1 MALLLRTLRSL
12 KLLSDGAASAVL
24 FLLEVLRM
32 AISIADL
39 IAKKEDI
46 ERAKKAKYDIK
57 TSIGTLT
64 VKKPTASLVAET
76 NELEDGN
83 EEYLI
88 INSVV
93 EPDLKEPQLLKA
105 YGCIEPTD
113 IVRKLF
119 DAGEI
124 MALSRTI
131 MSTAGYNAGNLESK
145 LHEDA
150 KNG

>member
-1 MALLLRTLRSL
+1 MLRSL
-12 KLLSDGAASAVL
+12 KLLSDGAAQAVL

-46 ERAKKAKYDIK
+46 RRAKKAKYDIK

-113 IVRKLF
+113 IERKLF

>member
-1 MALLLRTLRSL
+1 M
-12 KLLSDGAASAVL
+12 KLLSDGAAQAVL

-46 ERAKKAKYDIK
+46 RRAKKAKYDIK

-105 YGCIEPTD
+105 YDCIEPTD

>member
-1 MALLLRTLRSL
+1 
-12 KLLSDGAASAVL
+12 
-24 FLLEVLRM
+24 M

-46 ERAKKAKYDIK
+46 RKAKKAKYDIK

-113 IVRKLF
+113 IVCKLF

>member
-1 MALLLRTLRSL
+1 
-12 KLLSDGAASAVL
+12 
-24 FLLEVLRM
+24 M
-32 AISIADL
+32 AISMADL

-46 ERAKKAKYDIK
+46 EKAKKAKYDIE

-64 VKKPTASLVAET
+64 IKKPTAALVAEA
-76 NELEDGN
+76 NELVDGIDD
-83 EEYLI
+83 YLI

-93 EPDLKEPQLLKA
+93 EPDLKDAQLLKA
-105 YGCIEPTD
+105 YGCLEPTD

-124 MALSRTI
+124 VALARTI

>member
-1 MALLLRTLRSL
+1 
-12 KLLSDGAASAVL
+12 
-24 FLLEVLRM
+24 M

-46 ERAKKAKYDIK
+46 EKAKKAKYDIK

-64 VKKPTASLVAET
+64 VKKPTAALVAEA
-76 NELEDGN
+76 NELDDGS

-105 YGCIEPTD
+105 YGCVEPTD
-113 IVRKLF
+113 IVHKLF

-124 MALSRTI
+124 VALSRTI
-131 MSTAGYNAGNLESK
+131 MSKAGYNAGNLESK

>member
-1 MALLLRTLRSL
+1 M
-12 KLLSDGAASAVL
+12 KLLSDGAAQAVL

-46 ERAKKAKYDIK
+46 RRAKKAKYDIK

-105 YGCIEPTD
+105 YGCIEPMD

>member
-1 MALLLRTLRSL
+1 
-12 KLLSDGAASAVL
+12 
-24 FLLEVLRM
+24 M

-46 ERAKKAKYDIK
+46 EKAKKAKYDIK

-88 INSVV
+88 VNSVV
-93 EPDLKEPQLLKA
+93 EPDLKDTQLLKA
-105 YGCIEPTD
+105 YSCIEPTD

>member
-1 MALLLRTLRSL
+1 
-12 KLLSDGAASAVL
+12 
-24 FLLEVLRM
+24 M

-46 ERAKKAKYDIK
+46 RRDKKEKYDIK

>member
-1 MALLLRTLRSL
+1 MALLLRMLCSL

-46 ERAKKAKYDIK
+46 RRAKKAKYDIK

-105 YGCIEPTD
+105 YDCIEPTD

-145 LHEDA
+145 LHEDV

>member
-1 MALLLRTLRSL
+1 MALRRRMLRSL
-12 KLLSDGAASAVL
+12 KLLSDGAAQAVL

-46 ERAKKAKYDIK
+46 RRAKKAKYDIK

-105 YGCIEPTD
+105 YGCIEPMD

>member
-1 MALLLRTLRSL
+1 MALLLRMLCSL

-46 ERAKKAKYDIK
+46 RRAKKAKYDIK

-105 YGCIEPTD
+105 YDCIEPTD

>member
-1 MALLLRTLRSL
+1 M
-12 KLLSDGAASAVL
+12 
-24 FLLEVLRM
+24 
-32 AISIADL
+32 
-39 IAKKEDI
+39 
-46 ERAKKAKYDIK
+46 
-57 TSIGTLT
+57 
-64 VKKPTASLVAET
+64 AET
-76 NELEDGN
+76 NELEEDN

-93 EPDLKEPQLLKA
+93 EPDLKDSQLLKA
-105 YGCIEPTD
+105 YGCVEPTD

-124 MALSRTI
+124 VALSRTI
-131 MSTAGYNAGNLESK
+131 MRMAGYNSGNLESK

>member
-1 MALLLRTLRSL
+1 MALLLRMLCSL

-46 ERAKKAKYDIK
+46 RRAKKAKYDIK

-83 EEYLI
+83 EE
-88 INSVV
+88 
-93 EPDLKEPQLLKA
+93 
-105 YGCIEPTD
+105 
-113 IVRKLF
+113 
-119 DAGEI
+119 
-124 MALSRTI
+124 
-131 MSTAGYNAGNLESK
+131 
-145 LHEDA
+145 
-150 KNG
+150 